1 MLQSQISGRSCPLTQ
16 LVTTKLLAHGDPGR
30 YPARIAGDRY
40 GYGAPIVRSLLASVG
55 VSGGFL
61 VPSELYSG
69 EIIDALVPLT
79 CVRKHVPP
87 ANRIALPHGNM
98 TIGRG
103 DTAPAAGWVGEDVA
117 QEVAAPPKFGAVTM
131 QAKKCWASVPVSNG
145 LLRYGGVPEIEGIIR
160 DQLLKKFASIE
171 DAAFLTGTGSAFA
184 PKGIRWS
191 AATVTEATQSY
202 SVTTVISDLQG
213 MIASLEDANIPM
225 RAPCFFTSPKVK
237 DYLRTVTSTSGQFQF
252 GEVSEGRTHGLP
264 DRGDEQHP
272 VQPRQLEQSERNLSG
287 RYGRVFAG
295 AELSR
300 DHFARRRYLH
310 GLGRQQT

>member
-1 MLQSQISGRSCPLTQ
+1 MSIHQPLAARDCALTQ
-16 LVTTKLLAHGDPGR
+16 LITTKLLAHGEPRR

-40 GYGAPIVRSLLASVG
+40 GYEAPIVRALLASVG
-55 VSGGFL
+55 AAGGFL
-61 VPSELYSG
+61 VPSELYSA

-145 LLRYGGVPEIEGIIR
+145 LLRYGGAPEIEEIIR

-171 DAAFLTGTGSAFA
+171 DQALLVGTGSAFA

-191 AATVTEATQSY
+191 AATVTEATQEY
-202 SVTTVISDLQG
+202 SVSTVISDLQS
-213 MIASLEDANIPM
+213 MVAALTDANIPM
-225 RAPCFFTSPKVK
+225 RAPVWFTS
-237 DYLRTVTSTSGQFQF
+237 SA
-252 GEVSEGRTHGLP
+252 GEIVPSKR
-264 DRGDEQHP
+264 
-272 VQPRQLEQSERNLSG
+272 RQLIG
-287 RYGRVFAG
+287 PVPIP
-295 AELSR
+295 
-300 DHFARRRYLH
+300 DCV
-310 GLGRQQT
+310 